1 MAPEPV
7 RLLLVDDEKAL
18 LGLLKRHL
26 ERAGYSVVACLS
38 AELALEALAEPGW
51 QPDIL
56 VADETLPGESGTAL
70 AITLLTRD
78 PRLVALLC
86 SGYPLSI
93 ESLPGPLRRRAAI
106 LQKPYMPAMLEQAI
120 GDLIAGQAPRS
131 SGASA
136 S

>member
-1 MAPEPV
+1 MSEPV

-26 ERAGYSVVACLS
+26 ERVGYSVVACLS
-38 AELALEALAEPGW
+38 AELAVEALADPAW

-56 VADETLPGESGTAL
+56 VADETLPGETGTAL
-70 AITLLTRD
+70 AITLLGRD
-78 PRLVALLC
+78 PRLMALLC

-93 ESLPGPLRRRAAI
+93 EALPEPLRARVAI

-120 GDLIAGQAPRS
+120 EELAAGQTPRD

>member
-26 ERAGYSVVACLS
+26 ERVGYSVVACLS
-38 AELALEALAEPGW
+38 AELAIEALGDPAW

-70 AITLLTRD
+70 AIKLLERD

-86 SGYPLSI
+86 SGYPLSL
-93 ESLPGPLRRRAAI
+93 ESLPAPLRARAAI
-106 LQKPYMPAMLEQAI
+106 LQKPYMPAMLEEAI
-120 GDLIAGQAPRS
+120 RDLLAGQAPRA
-131 SGASA
+131 SGTSA